1 MAEKVE
7 YILSLKDLFT
17 SKIKSAVNETERL
30 NKSVS
35 GVGSK
40 LKTAFAG
47 IAVGVA
53 IKDIIDTTANYQS
66 MTAAIKAS
74 SVTEQEGEKNIKF
87 LNDEIDRLGLNLEA
101 TFKGFKTFQGA
112 VKGTS
117 LDGQVARKIFTG
129 VSTAVTAMGLT
140 GDDATGVFLAM
151 GQMVSK
157 GSVQAEELRG
167 QLGERL
173 PGAFAKAAQSM
184 GYTTAQLGKLM
195 QKGEITAEQLL
206 PKLADALGGEF
217 SAAALKAGLELR
229 ANMNRAETAFF
240 RLKVVVGTELIP
252 IVLKL
257 IGYFITLTNV
267 VKDAI
272 KWGHEHRKTIGFI
285 TYALGGLVAVIIAYN
300 AYMFIA
306 NTVSAVQFVIG
317 MWRMAAAMEGVTIA
331 QYALNLATAIF
342 DALSG
347 NYVALAAGA
356 AILAAGIWG
365 VYEAQKSLN
374 KETTKGSEMKSAF
387 GGDLVSKVNGIAN
400 NVGINAQSAGA
411 AETGAAGGK
420 TKSSGTEIS
429 AVEAKGHQNF
439 NISIDKLVEQ
449 LTVQTTNLKESGNA
463 VKAEITKALIGA
475 VNDFQLM
482 AVK

>member
-17 SKIKSAVNETERL
+17 SKIKGAVNETEKL
-30 NKSVS
+30 NNSV
-35 GVGSK
+35 GNIGSK

-47 IAVGVA
+47 FAAGFA
-53 IKDIIDTTANYQS
+53 IKDVVETTANFQS
-66 MTAAIKAS
+66 LQMAIRAGS
-74 SVTEQEGEKNIKF
+74 ETSMEGEKNLSF
-87 LNDEIDRLGLNLEA
+87 LNSEIQRLNLSVESA
-101 TFKGFKTFQGA
+101 YTGFKTWQGSI
-112 VKGTS
+112 KGTS
-117 LDGQVARKIFTG
+117 LDGEAGRKIYSQFG
-129 VSTAVTAMGLT
+129 EAITAMGLS
-140 GDDATGVFLAM
+140 GDDATGVFLAL

-157 GSVQAEELRG
+157 GTVQAEELRG

-173 PGAFAKAAQSM
+173 PGAFGKAAKAM
-184 GYTTAQLGKLM
+184 GVTTAELGKMM
-195 QKGEITAEQLL
+195 QRGEVTAEVLL
-206 PKLADALGGEF
+206 PKLGNALHNEF
-217 SAAALKAGLELR
+217 GVKAAAASKSLR
-229 ANMNRAETAFF
+229 AQINLMQNSFQS
-240 RLKVVVGTELIP
+240 LKVELGTALMPVILGFLQLLSKVIE
-252 IVLKL
+252 
-257 IGYFITLTNV
+257 F

-272 KWGHEHRKTIGFI
+272 KWGNEHRKTINFI
-285 TYALGGLVAVIIAYN
+285 AYALGGLVGVIFLYN

-400 NVGINAQSAGA
+400 NVGIGAQSAGA